1 MEQAPTC
8 SLPLLAAIG
17 APVKGDSDDPSPAGR
32 AVPSAAPRR
41 GLVKCKGGSGG
52 GCFGDGD
59 SRSGGS
65 RGWGKTEALGT
76 GSHWDTGAFV
86 HHLFSPSTSARMWE
100 TGSKWQRF
108 LGKAGHSQLPDTVAR
123 LCSPSLCSGRLCR
136 GGRLEAPELWVCL
149 LG

>member
-86 HHLFSPSTSARMWE
+86 FVQPLHLCKDVGNRIQVA
-100 TGSKWQRF
+100 
-108 LGKAGHSQLPDTVAR
+108 ALPGQGWAF
-123 LCSPSLCSGRLCR
+123 P
-136 GGRLEAPELWVCL
+136 AP
-149 LG
+149 